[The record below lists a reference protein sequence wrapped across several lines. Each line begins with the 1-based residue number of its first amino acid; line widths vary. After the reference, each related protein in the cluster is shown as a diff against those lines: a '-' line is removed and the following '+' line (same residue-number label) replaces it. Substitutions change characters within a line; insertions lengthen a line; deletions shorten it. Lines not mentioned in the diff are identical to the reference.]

1 MVSPMSASVMTPMMT
16 PGPGLMETKSL
27 TYDELGQALGITPA
41 SAKRL
46 AIRRK
51 WPKAPG
57 NDGRTRVTVPLERLE
72 NPKRPAND
80 DTSDITADDTSADT
94 REVSG
99 DITQVVN
106 ILSQH
111 IAKLEQELGE
121 VRDRAS
127 DRDILEG
134 QLEGL
139 KTVLEVERRRSEE
152 LRVERDRLLD
162 RLMAQPEPRAGLLDR
177 LRKAFG

>member
-1 MVSPMSASVMTPMMT
+1 
-16 PGPGLMETKSL
+16 METKSL
-27 TYDELGQALGITPA
+27 TYDELGEALGITPA

-57 NDGRTRVTVPLERLE
+57 NDGRTRVTVPSERLE
-72 NPKRPAND
+72 NSKRPAND

-99 DITQVVN
+99 NVSGDITQVVN
-106 ILSQH
+106 ILTQH
-111 IAKLEQELGE
+111 IAKLEKELAD
-121 VRDRAS
+121 VRERAS

-139 KTVLEVERRRSEE
+139 KTVLEVERRRGEE

-162 RLMAQPEPRAGLLDR
+162 RLMAPPEPKTSFLDR